1 MELKQIISEC
11 ASGSITAQRYLF
23 DLYANRFMLV
33 CLRYLKQKEDAEEA
47 LMNGF
52 LQIYKS
58 LDRFD
63 WKSDIATIAW
73 MKKIMVNECL
83 IGIRSKHRFLTVV
96 EEHDAENVSIEET
109 MFDNFEVKLILK
121 CLEQLPVGYRTVFN
135 LYVIECF
142 SHKEIADLLK
152 ISEGTSKSQL
162 SKARGLLQKII
173 LQQNNYT
180 NHAAK

>member
-1 MELKQIISEC
+1 
-11 ASGSITAQRYLF
+11 
-23 DLYANRFMLV
+23 
-33 CLRYLKQKEDAEEA
+33 
-47 LMNGF
+47 
-52 LQIYKS
+52 
-58 LDRFD
+58 
-63 WKSDIATIAW
+63 
-73 MKKIMVNECL
+73 
-83 IGIRSKHRFLTVV
+83 
-96 EEHDAENVSIEET
+96 

-162 SKARGLLQKII
+162 SKARVLLQKII